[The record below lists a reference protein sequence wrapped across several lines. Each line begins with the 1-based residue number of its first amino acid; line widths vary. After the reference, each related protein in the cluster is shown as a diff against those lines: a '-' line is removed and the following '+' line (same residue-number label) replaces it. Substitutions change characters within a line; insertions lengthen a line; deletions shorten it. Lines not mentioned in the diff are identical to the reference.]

1 MESKRHSYLE
11 ISKLKMKPFWK
22 TFQLYSGNL
31 IFHTS
36 LKAKIHFRKFGNAKK
51 CSKIIKWSLLVLVI
65 YQIFSHLMKKLKSWK
80 KFRLKPDQVDF
91 QNTAIF
97 PIGWFLPSK
106 SFIWLSNS
114 ILKISKVGKK
124 IDSNPLALYG
134 YFIERVKANLH
145 IILTFSPIGDALRN
159 RLRSFPSFIACT
171 TIDWFHPWP
180 EDALEMVA
188 NTFLESCDLE
198 DSEHS
203 ACVVMCKHFH
213 ETVRKLSL
221 KFEAVLRLVFIRP
234 HLTPFDLIKPQVY
247 QFNLDIESLPIYLKL
262 SDSKF

>member
-1 MESKRHSYLE
+1 MQNIY
-11 ISKLKMKPFWK
+11 F
-22 TFQLYSGNL
+22 
-31 IFHTS
+31 
-36 LKAKIHFRKFGNAKK
+36 
-51 CSKIIKWSLLVLVI
+51 SKITCV
-65 YQIFSHLMKKLKSWK
+65 FSSGDIPNL
-80 KFRLKPDQVDF
+80 
-91 QNTAIF
+91 F
-97 PIGWFLPSK
+97 PSDEK
-106 SFIWLSNS
+106 AE
-114 ILKISKVGKK
+114 ILEKVSTQARSVGKK

-145 IILTFSPIGDALRN
+145 IILTFSPIGEALRN

-221 KFEAVLRLVFIRP
+221 KFEAVLRLVFI
-234 HLTPFDLIKPQVY
+234 
-247 QFNLDIESLPIYLKL
+247 
-262 SDSKF
+262 

>member
-1 MESKRHSYLE
+1 M
-11 ISKLKMKPFWK
+11 
-22 TFQLYSGNL
+22 
-31 IFHTS
+31 
-36 LKAKIHFRKFGNAKK
+36 
-51 CSKIIKWSLLVLVI
+51 
-65 YQIFSHLMKKLKSWK
+65 
-80 KFRLKPDQVDF
+80 
-91 QNTAIF
+91 
-97 PIGWFLPSK
+97 
-106 SFIWLSNS
+106 
-114 ILKISKVGKK
+114 
-124 IDSNPLALYG
+124 YG

-234 HLTPFDLIKPQVY
+234 HLTPFDLSIGSTWA
-247 QFNLDIESLPIYLKL
+247 LSLYYLKFYLYLKL
-262 SDSKF
+262 SDPKF

>member
-1 MESKRHSYLE
+1 MLDAPA
-11 ISKLKMKPFWK
+11 LKFEVSDP
-22 TFQLYSGNL
+22 Q
-31 IFHTS
+31 
-36 LKAKIHFRKFGNAKK
+36 
-51 CSKIIKWSLLVLVI
+51 
-65 YQIFSHLMKKLKSWK
+65 
-80 KFRLKPDQVDF
+80 
-91 QNTAIF
+91 
-97 PIGWFLPSK
+97 
-106 SFIWLSNS
+106 
-114 ILKISKVGKK
+114 VGKK

-221 KFEAVLRLVFIRP
+221 KFEAVLRLVF
-234 HLTPFDLIKPQVY
+234 T
-247 QFNLDIESLPIYLKL
+247 
-262 SDSKF
+262 